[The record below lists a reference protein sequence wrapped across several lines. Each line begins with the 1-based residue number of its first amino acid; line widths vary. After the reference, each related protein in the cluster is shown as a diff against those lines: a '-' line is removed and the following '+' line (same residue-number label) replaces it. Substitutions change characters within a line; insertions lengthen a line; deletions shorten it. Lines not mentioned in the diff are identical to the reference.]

1 MPSTLI
7 TLKDIKSNNQRRKM
21 TDQLGSLDT
30 LNNNEYLP
38 LYSINTQKLS
48 QSLDSN
54 RNSMYSQNKSLYN
67 SSNKQKYQPQVKKEN
82 KVIQSHNNSNI
93 VIESPQLEKTNE
105 LMIQKNHP
113 SFMTEE
119 STNFLLNA
127 KKSLVLGSVNCG
139 WCKRQN
145 EVLNGK
151 FRTPIYNENEKR
163 LDYEFLDY
171 TESQQLSEKSL
182 FFVKDLYKNKKIEK
196 KKYDEIIHEIEKLQ
210 QINTVLNDPNIEY
223 DKILKSYDI
232 SYVDDLSENDIKPF
246 KSELNSYKSIM
257 KKFNKHTS
265 KLEGKFKKKEITK
278 EQFKQEMK
286 QINHKS
292 IEFRDKF
299 IKSIK
304 SKPNGEKL
312 SKYLII
318 SEISD
323 VYGLTAF
330 PTFINDKCTIT
341 PENKDK
347 ILELAEMGYTKGILN
362 NCTTGGYH
370 EGFDFI
376 SFDAKN
382 RNNTKNLNKL
392 IEIQKQKRDKIQ
404 TEQTKQSIQ
413 SDIEEIIKEL

>member
-1 MPSTLI
+1 
-7 TLKDIKSNNQRRKM
+7 
-21 TDQLGSLDT
+21 
-30 LNNNEYLP
+30 
-38 LYSINTQKLS
+38 
-48 QSLDSN
+48 
-54 RNSMYSQNKSLYN
+54 
-67 SSNKQKYQPQVKKEN
+67 
-82 KVIQSHNNSNI
+82 
-93 VIESPQLEKTNE
+93 
-105 LMIQKNHP
+105 
-113 SFMTEE
+113 MTEE

-246 KSELNSYKSIM
+246 KSKLNSYKSIM

>member
-1 MPSTLI
+1 
-7 TLKDIKSNNQRRKM
+7 M

-105 LMIQKNHP
+105 LMIQKYHP